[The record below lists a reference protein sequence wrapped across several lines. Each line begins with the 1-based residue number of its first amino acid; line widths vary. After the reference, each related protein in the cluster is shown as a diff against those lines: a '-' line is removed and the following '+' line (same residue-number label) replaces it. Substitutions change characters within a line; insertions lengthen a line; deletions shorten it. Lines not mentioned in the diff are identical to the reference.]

1 MRKFARFFIAFL
13 GLGIGPGIVFLVL
26 LLLQSFNILIHTQW
40 DLNTLLI
47 IYIASAVVTGTFM
60 YIASNAIIR
69 GITRAYKWIEKKIY
83 EIPIS
88 DVVYGTIGLL
98 TGLVISFFISQLIS
112 QIFPIPV
119 LPVVLSVLIYVGLSM
134 LGLSFAVKRRTDILA
149 AGLFKRTPKEGK
161 EERPERRA
169 RDKEPAAKPKI
180 LDTSVIIDGRIF
192 DICKTGFIEGT
203 LVIPG
208 FVLQELRHIAD
219 SPDSL
224 KRNRGRRGLDVLN
237 RIRKELD
244 TPVKIVE
251 KDYEDLNE
259 VDSKL
264 LRMAQE
270 MSGIVVTNDYN
281 LNKVA
286 EVQNVTVFNINELSN
301 AVKPVLLP
309 GEEMQAH
316 IVKDGKESG
325 QGVAYLDDGTMIVV
339 EGGRRFIGEECP
351 VVVTS
356 VLQTAAGRMIFA
368 KIK

>member
-13 GLGIGPGIVFLVL
+13 GLGIGPGIVFLIL
-26 LLLQSFNILIHTQW
+26 LLLHSFNIHIRTEW
-40 DLNTLLI
+40 DPNILLV
-47 IYIASAVVTGTFM
+47 IYIASAVIGGILMF
-60 YIASNAIIR
+60 IASSAIIR
-69 GITRAYKWIEKKIY
+69 CVVHAYKWIEKKLY
-83 EIPIS
+83 EIPIT
-88 DVVYGTIGLL
+88 DVVYGTIGLI
-98 TGLVISFFISQLIS
+98 TGLIISFLVSQLIN
-112 QIFPIPV
+112 QIPIPIISG
-119 LPVVLSVLIYVGLSM
+119 VLSVLTYVGFSV
-134 LGLSFAVKRRTDILA
+134 LGWSFAIKRRSDILA
-149 AGLFKRTPKEGK
+149 AGIFRRMSK
-161 EERPERRA
+161 EERAERRTGK
-169 RDKEPAAKPKI
+169 DKDVIVAKPKV

-192 DICKTGFIEGT
+192 DICKSGFIEGA
-203 LVIPG
+203 LIIPG

-219 SPDSL
+219 SPDTL

-244 TPVKIVE
+244 TPVRIVE
-251 KDYEDLNE
+251 KDYDDLNE

-264 LRMAQE
+264 LRVAQE
-270 MSGIVVTNDYN
+270 MSGVVVTNDYN

-286 EVQNVTVFNINELSN
+286 EVQNVTVFNINELAN

-309 GEEMQAH
+309 GEEMQAY

-339 EGGRRFIGEECP
+339 EGGKRFVGEECP

-368 KIK
+368 KLK

>member
-13 GLGIGPGIVFLVL
+13 GLGIGPAIVFLIF
-26 LLLQSFNILIHTQW
+26 LLLQSFNIIIH
-40 DLNTLLI
+40 DFNTLLV
-47 IYIASAVVTGTFM
+47 IYIASAIVCGMLM
-60 YIASNAIIR
+60 YIASAPIIR
-69 GITRAYKWIEKKIY
+69 GITHAYRWIEKKLYEMPINDVIY
-83 EIPIS
+83 G
-88 DVVYGTIGLL
+88 VMGLL
-98 TGLVISFFISQLIS
+98 VGLVISFFISQLIN
-112 QIFPIPV
+112 QIPIPV
-119 LPVVLSVLIYVGLSM
+119 VPVVLSVLTYVGLSV
-134 LGLSFAVKRRTDILA
+134 LGWSFAVKRRSDILA
-149 AGLFKRTPKEGK
+149 AGLFKRAPKEGR
-161 EERPERRA
+161 EERTERRSA
-169 RDKEPAAKPKI
+169 RDKDIVAKPKI

-192 DICKTGFIEGT
+192 DICKTGFIEGA
-203 LVIPG
+203 LIIPG

-244 TPVKIVE
+244 TPVRIVE
-251 KDYEDLNE
+251 KDYDDLNE

-270 MSGIVVTNDYN
+270 MSGVVVTNDYN

-286 EVQNVTVFNINELSN
+286 EVQSVTVFNINELSN

-339 EGGRRFIGEECP
+339 EGGKRHIGEECT